1 MPDQVK
7 SKKNLLGRQVVK
19 TKGNLKNSLG
29 QNSAS
34 LKSRTVY
41 DKNGEKI
48 KTTTRTKSLV
58 KRDDFGKKD
67 KSFGK
72 KTVVKDNL
80 KSGRKVEKTNY
91 TGRNGRRALQA
102 KDVTRT
108 IKNSNSNTSKPSD
121 TTILKMTTKGKEA
134 KNMSG
139 NREVA
144 VSKYKNDEQT
154 NLERRNASNAVGQAK
169 LYRGAV
175 SQAKSQA
182 RQIKKNK

>member
-29 QNSAS
+29 QDSES
-34 LKSRTVY
+34 FKSRSVY
-41 DKNGEKI
+41 DKKGDKI
-48 KTTTRTKSLV
+48 KTITRTKSLV

-72 KTVVKDNL
+72 KSVVKDNL

-91 TGRNGRRALQA
+91 LGRKGKSVLKA

-108 IKNSNSNTSKPSD
+108 IKNSNSNTSKPSE
-121 TTILKMTTKGKEA
+121 TTVLKMTTRGKES
-134 KNMSG
+134 KGMQN
-139 NREVA
+139 NREVI
-144 VSKYKNDEQT
+144 VSKARNDEQ
-154 NLERRNASNAVGQAK
+154 NSVQRRNASNTVGQAR